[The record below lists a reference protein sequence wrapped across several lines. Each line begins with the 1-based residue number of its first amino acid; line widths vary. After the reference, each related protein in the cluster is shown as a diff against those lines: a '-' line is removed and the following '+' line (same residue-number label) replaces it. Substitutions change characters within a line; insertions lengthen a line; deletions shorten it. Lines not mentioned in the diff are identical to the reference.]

1 MSGADVPG
9 LEITG
14 ESAADGAFT
23 LHLRGE
29 LDLVSAGMLET
40 RIAELCTDGAS
51 RIVLEM
57 EGLQFM
63 DSTGLRALL
72 VSQELC
78 AVNSCRLLVG
88 QLSPQVARLLELS
101 GLEGRLPR
109 APETGRP

>member
-1 MSGADVPG
+1 VNGEANPG
-9 LEITG
+9 LQIRG
-14 ESAADGAFT
+14 DGTAGDHT
-23 LHLRGE
+23 LWLKGE
-29 LDLVSAGMLET
+29 LDLVSAGLLET

-51 RIVLEM
+51 RIVLDMSDLE
-57 EGLQFM
+57 FM

-78 AVNSCRLLVG
+78 GVNSCRLLVG

-109 APETGRP
+109 AAQPD